1 MYPVRQVWQRV
12 QVSNS
17 VSVILFAL
25 VLLLLGSDA
34 IVLFRLFCIITLQC
48 LSVKPP
54 SEATI
59 YLGVA
64 SHRDKHAVRFWKQ
77 SLGLHL
83 SFLAFH
89 RHLMY

>member
-25 VLLLLGSDA
+25 VLLLLGSNA
-34 IVLFRLFCIITLQC
+34 IVLFRLICTIPLPMYVCEASIW
-48 LSVKPP
+48 
-54 SEATI
+54 ATI

-64 SHRDKHAVRFWKQ
+64 SHLDKHAV
-77 SLGLHL
+77 HL
-83 SFLAFH
+83 
-89 RHLMY
+89 